1 MDIQFPSPNLL
12 LFEPLNDKETLIL
25 WKTYKELYD
34 KVCEFTEINAT
45 EINSIDSFAPWID
58 TWITQIPE
66 RKSTKLRILMIWN
79 SEFISFAC
87 QQTIR
92 RYLEQRSFRCRVWF
106 HVEDPTPIQS
116 AIKSRCIIKRI
127 PTNIHSP
134 MYRDLL

>member
-25 WKTYKELYD
+25 WKNYKDLYE

-45 EINSIDSFAPWID
+45 EINSIDIFAPWID

-92 RYLEQRSFRCRVWF
+92 RYLEQRSFKCRVWF

-127 PTNIHSP
+127 STNIHSP
-134 MYRDLL
+134 IYRDLL

>member
-25 WKTYKELYD
+25 WKTYKELYE

-134 MYRDLL
+134 IYRDLL